1 MAVFRD
7 QLDNQVE
14 HERAIE
20 DRRRHRQLVE
30 KSIKE
35 NLGDILSE
43 ESIIGETK
51 NKKFKIPIRGIKEY
65 QFVFGQNNKGVAT
78 GSGNEKKGDKLGSS
92 GKDGQ
97 GQQGNKGAGN
107 QEGTDIYETE
117 VTLEE
122 LLDYIVEDLHLP
134 NLDRKK
140 YSEIIVDSAG
150 RKRGYQ
156 RYGIRPRLAKKKTV
170 MAKLSRKQGKK
181 RALRELG
188 NEENKNI
195 EEIKNIEEKL
205 ECIENN
211 ERFPFREEDLRYY
224 KVKTKPRKES
234 NAVMLFIMDV
244 SGSMDNTKKYLA
256 RSFFFVLSRFLRK
269 KYNNIAF
276 EFISHTTVAK
286 VVNEYEFFHKGES
299 GGTYISSG
307 LNVALDLIKEKY
319 SPDVWNIYTFYGSDG
334 DNWSEDNEK
343 AMNAV
348 NEVCEKSNLFG
359 YAELLPST
367 YSTTMYYRF
376 NKEIK
381 AKNFVSV
388 IVKEKKDLWNALK
401 VMLSKELEDSN

>member
-1 MAVFRD
+1 MAIFRD

-20 DRRRHRQLVE
+20 DKRRHRQLVE

-65 QFVFGQNNKGVAT
+65 QFVFGSNNKGVAN
-78 GSGNEKKGDKLGSS
+78 GNGNEKKGEKIGSTQQ
-92 GKDGQ
+92 GQ
-97 GQQGNKGAGN
+97 GQSGNGQAGN

-122 LLDYIVEDLHLP
+122 LLDYIVEDLNLP

-150 RKRGYQ
+150 RRRGYQ

-170 MAKLSRKQGKK
+170 MAKMARMQGKK
-181 RALRELG
+181 RALRELDA
-188 NEENKNI
+188 EVDYSEM
-195 EEIKNIEEKL
+195 
-205 ECIENN
+205 
-211 ERFPFREEDLRYY
+211 ERFPFREDDLRYY

-234 NAVMLFIMDV
+234 NAVMIFIMDV

-269 KYNNIAF
+269 KYNNLAF

-307 LNVALDLIKEKY
+307 LNTALDLIKEKY
-319 SPDVWNIYTFYGSDG
+319 SPDMWNIYTFYGSDG

-343 AMNAV
+343 AMKAV
-348 NEVCEKSNLFG
+348 NEVCNLSNLFG

-388 IVKEKKDLWNALK
+388 MVKEKKDLWSALK
-401 VMLSKELEDSN
+401 VMLSKELEESN